1 MLKTLGQRTDRANGK
16 WVKIT
21 YQMQQYYGQGS
32 LNVLWNGNEFR
43 NSQGNENLKTPVRSH
58 YYKLKT
64 TGDWNILN
72 VWIA

>member
-1 MLKTLGQRTDRANGK
+1 
-16 WVKIT
+16 
-21 YQMQQYYGQGS
+21 
-32 LNVLWNGNEFR
+32 VLWNGNEFR